1 MNRTDR
7 LSAILIM
14 LQTKKV
20 VKSAEI
26 AERFDISQRTVYRDL
41 KALDEAG
48 IPIGAEAGLGYYLID
63 GYHLP
68 PVMFT
73 PEEAG
78 AMLIAEKLV
87 DIFSDESVKRNFIFA
102 SDKIKS
108 VLPESHQTFLG
119 EVDSHIH
126 VFHSQKEQNS
136 QFTNDHIT
144 SIQRAISEKKCIEL
158 SYYSKYKRESS
169 SRIIEPIGLCFYGFH
184 WHLIAYCRL
193 RKDYRDFRLD
203 RIESLKVNSECTGL
217 KVHISISEYFESTW
231 SQEELYNVKILFKN
245 EAVSSINNSRYY
257 FGYYEEE
264 VSDEG
269 VVMKFAVNDYEYIC
283 GWLMSL
289 GDLVLE
295 IISDP
300 IKEMI
305 KSKIKKLS
313 DQYLSSITHL

>member
-20 VKSAEI
+20 LTSAEI
-26 AERFDISQRTVYRDL
+26 AERFEISQRTVYRDL
-41 KALDEAG
+41 RALDEAG

-87 DIFSDESVKRNFIFA
+87 DIFSDESVKRNFNLA

-108 VLPESHQTFLG
+108 VLPESHQAFLG

-126 VFHSQKEQNS
+126 VLHSKSEQNK

-144 SIQRAISEKKCIEL
+144 TIQHAISEQKCIEL
-158 SYYSKYKRESS
+158 SYYSKYKKESS

-193 RKDYRDFRLD
+193 RNDYRDFRLD
-203 RIESLKVNSECTGL
+203 RIESLKMIAECTSQHT
-217 KVHISISEYFESTW
+217 HITISEYFESSW
-231 SQEELYNVKILFKN
+231 SQEELYNVTILFTH
-245 EAVSSINNSRYY
+245 EPATHISSSRFY
-257 FGYYEEE
+257 FGFYDEEI
-264 VSDEG
+264 VDSG
-269 VVMKFAVNDYEYIC
+269 VQMKFAVNDYEYII
-283 GWLMSL
+283 GWIMSL
-289 GDLVLE
+289 GDMVLKIE
-295 IISDP
+295 PDSL
-300 IKEMI
+300 KELI
-305 KSKIKKLS
+305 EYKVKKLS
-313 DQYLSSITHL
+313 KHYLTSR